1 MKKKTI
7 TNPLAEIAIALL
19 LVTFLAVVSYYKFS
33 DKESVEQRQQNEMI
47 DYQRS
52 QGRNAV
58 VEDGLVIIKTNEV
71 ITE

>member
-19 LVTFLAVVSYYKFS
+19 LVAFLAVVSYYKFS

-58 VEDGLVIIKTNEV
+58 IEDELVIIKTNEV